1 MYFFLFLTVAFVPAS
16 LRAQENA
23 DSTTAPCVPPGLA
36 QLIAPDGRIV
46 RVNPVREQAG
56 NETRTAE
63 TVATV
68 DATPST
74 PGGRAAREALKIFE
88 REARQGRP
96 AAALQGHTSA
106 RIMLGSMYALGRGT
120 PKDVQSAYLWISAA
134 ALQGDT
140 RGNATLLSLEP
151 QLTSAQLAEA
161 RLRAR
166 SLGLSS
172 APSPDVALLH

>member
-1 MYFFLFLTVAFVPAS
+1 MKSFDWKSLFRWARRPFPMYFFLFLTVAFVPAS

-68 DATPST
+68 GATPST

-88 REARQGRP
+88 RRHARGVP
-96 AAALQGHTSA
+96 
-106 RIMLGSMYALGRGT
+106 
-120 PKDVQSAYLWISAA
+120 PPW
-134 ALQGDT
+134 
-140 RGNATLLSLEP
+140 
-151 QLTSAQLAEA
+151 
-161 RLRAR
+161 
-166 SLGLSS
+166 
-172 APSPDVALLH
+172 

>member
-1 MYFFLFLTVAFVPAS
+1 MEVFVPVGPPALPYVLFPVS
-16 LRAQENA
+16 YCCVRSCEPQENA

-74 PGGRAAREALKIFE
+74 
-88 REARQGRP
+88 
-96 AAALQGHTSA
+96 SA

-151 QLTSAQLAEA
+151 QLTPAQLAEA

-172 APSPDVALLH
+172 PPSPDVALLH